1 MRTMNFRALAVL
13 SCLIFGLPACSGDT
27 VDEAP
32 ESERNETGDGTGGRP
47 SRPDTEAGESE
58 GDDAPEPVQD
68 AGSSADALTEP
79 DAGQV
84 QDVIASA
91 DASRDAGDSTPDV
104 REPAPDVQTAD
115 AGNTTGGQDCTS
127 SDANRYA
134 CCVLE
139 QVNLYRE
146 RNGLPAYQ
154 WNVGVSETAFYYAD
168 YMAQNRVF
176 AHSAD
181 GMNFGERLD
190 EFDVPW
196 ASAGENLQRND
207 LSLWNAACNET
218 VNGRGGWVNS
228 RNGHREAML
237 GQDASGTDK
246 QWTHAAAGIA
256 RNGNEWYVAMY
267 FVRF

>member
-1 MRTMNFRALAVL
+1 MRTVNFRSLAVL
-13 SCLIFGLPACSGDT
+13 SCLIFGLPACSGET
-27 VDEAP
+27 GDEAP
-32 ESERNETGDGTGGRP
+32 ESEQTETADGAGGRP
-47 SRPDTEAGESE
+47 SRPDAEAGDGD
-58 GDDAPEPVQD
+58 GDDAPEPIQD
-68 AGSSADALTEP
+68 AGTSADASVAP
-79 DAGQV
+79 DAGQA
-84 QDVIASA
+84 QDVIASSDA
-91 DASRDAGDSTPDV
+91 ARDASESTPDV
-104 REPAPDVQTAD
+104 RESAPDAQVAD
-115 AGNTTGGQDCTS
+115 AGNSTGGQDCTS

-139 QVNLYRE
+139 QVNLFRQS
-146 RNGLPAYQ
+146 NGLPAYQ
-154 WNVGVSETAFYYAD
+154 WNPGVSETAFYYAD
-168 YMAQNRVF
+168 FMAQNRVF

-246 QWTHAAAGIA
+246 QWTHAAAGVA
-256 RNGNEWYVAMY
+256 RSGNDWYVAMY